1 MSAGRSD
8 RSSNGRRNSPV
19 ATRFQK
25 GQSGNPRGRPKDRH
39 REAPYETV
47 LGQLVTVREGGTE
60 RRITAAEAFLLHLA
74 KRGLEGDSSA
84 ARAAMQLLENIRD
97 KGIVKERT
105 LIIFRVLLSAGS
117 VNSALQVLGMGK
129 LLDLHRDS
137 ARLLLEPWIIEA
149 ALKRLGDRRLD
160 PSEQALVCKATRA
173 PHKVKRPQWWTQQ
186 PFPIA

>member
-25 GQSGNPRGRPKDRH
+25 GQSGRPRGRPKDRH

-105 LIIFRVLLSAGS
+105 LIIFWGPPQCRKR
-117 VNSALQVLGMGK
+117 QLGAASPWHGET
-129 LLDLHRDS
+129 
-137 ARLLLEPWIIEA
+137 ARSPSGLGTLA
-149 ALKRLGDRRLD
+149 A
-160 PSEQALVCKATRA
+160 
-173 PHKVKRPQWWTQQ
+173 
-186 PFPIA
+186 

>member
-129 LLDLHRDS
+129 LLDPHRDS

-160 PSEQALVCKATRA
+160 PSEQAIVCKATRA
-173 PHKVKRPQWWTQQ
+173 PHKVKWPQWWTQQ